1 MHEQDIPA
9 DGQAQAEEKLKS
21 IEGAFEGLSAAIE
34 NKDVPGIIA
43 NKRAILNQIGDVEQL
58 MVKGFPY
65 EWVLSNLNNPS
76 QFGVNIIS
84 LDCSFSYFRVPAQY
98 KSLPQLK
105 VRIYVE
111 RKFLAWYFSSYPG
124 DRLIHYRNWPQ
135 GRATVELTL
144 KKADPSAKYFVDGTT
159 YDEAKLTVV
168 ALNSACCA

>member
-65 EWVLSNLNNPS
+65 E
-76 QFGVNIIS
+76 
-84 LDCSFSYFRVPAQY
+84 
-98 KSLPQLK
+98 
-105 VRIYVE
+105 
-111 RKFLAWYFSSYPG
+111 
-124 DRLIHYRNWPQ
+124 
-135 GRATVELTL
+135 
-144 KKADPSAKYFVDGTT
+144 
-159 YDEAKLTVV
+159 
-168 ALNSACCA
+168 